1 MPVRIIPED
10 QLPKYNGLVDCKAHP
25 LPLAWHLMLQAGLRV
40 GEIVRLAW
48 CDLIWQA
55 APKDAIDIDA
65 AIAKGG
71 RARTVPVSKRLA
83 DTIQTI
89 WKQQRDMY
97 DWAPAHYALAKR
109 PNGRAVTVR
118 TIERSIQSIG
128 NAAGGTKLTP
138 HMLRH
143 TFATR
148 LLRVTNLRTVQLALG
163 HARIGTTEIYT
174 HPNQDDL
181 RKAISQVP

>member
-1 MPVRIIPED
+1 MPLRIIPETD
-10 QLPKYNGLVDCKAHP
+10 LPKYNALVDCRSHP

-48 CDLIWQA
+48 CDLVWQNHSKNA
-55 APKDAIDIDA
+55 LEIDA
-65 AIAKGG
+65 SVAKGG
-71 RARTVPVSKRLA
+71 RARTVPTSKKL
-83 DTIQTI
+83 TEIITTV
-89 WKQQRDMY
+89 WKQQREMY
-97 DWAPAHYALAKR
+97 DFAPAHYALAKR
-109 PNGRAVTVR
+109 PNGRPVTVR
-118 TIERSIQSIG
+118 TIERAVATVG
-128 NAAGGTKLTP
+128 RAAGGAILTP

-148 LLRVTNLRTVQLALG
+148 LLRVTNLRNVQLALG

-181 RKAISQVP
+181 RKAFDALE